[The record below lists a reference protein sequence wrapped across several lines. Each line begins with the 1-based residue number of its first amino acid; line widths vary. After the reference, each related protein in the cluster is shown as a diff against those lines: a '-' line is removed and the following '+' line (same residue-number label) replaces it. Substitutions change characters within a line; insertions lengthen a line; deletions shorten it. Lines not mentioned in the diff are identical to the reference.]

1 MSKVSP
7 SRKRRSPLLWVIL
20 GGLLI
25 FGLFAFF
32 ALRGREQS
40 LAISVAK
47 VEQRSIISSIS
58 ESGIIEPVTEVKIA
72 ADVSGEV
79 VQLDVKEGMAVKRG
93 DLLISI
99 RPDNYQSALELAQSS
114 LNASVSSELNAKSA
128 QEQAYQRYLA
138 DSATFHRQDE
148 LYKKR
153 VISKAEWDA
162 AKLQI
167 DIARSAYRGA
177 IANVKGTAY
186 QTDSRRASLK
196 TAQSDLRKTT
206 IFATMDG
213 ILTRQGVKFGERVV
227 GTAQMAGTELFRIAD
242 LSRMQVVVDINEND
256 IVHVKI
262 GDSAHVE
269 VDAYEGRTFKGKVT
283 EIAYSASES
292 ALGATDQITSF
303 QVKVEI
309 DPASYLTDASL
320 MAGVPPN
327 QSPFRPGMSAQ
338 VEIYTERADG
348 VPAVPIQSVTIRR
361 IGEDDKEPPKEV
373 VFVLDKSMKAVQK
386 VVKTGISDDSYI
398 VILEGLQAGE
408 EIITGPYKALS
419 KTLEDGMK
427 VTIATDDQAKAAKK
441 AEDAEA
447 EE

>member
-1 MSKVSP
+1 MSKAP
-7 SRKRRSPLLWVIL
+7 STRKRRSPLLWVIL
-20 GGLLI
+20 AGVLI
-25 FGLFAFF
+25 FASFAIF
-32 ALRGREQS
+32 ALSGREQS
-40 LAISVAK
+40 QAVSVAK
-47 VEQRSIISSIS
+47 VEQRSIIASIS
-58 ESGIIEPVTEVKIA
+58 ESGVIEPVNEVKIA

-79 VQLDVKEGMAVKRG
+79 VQLDVKEGMQVKRG
-93 DLLISI
+93 DMLVSI

-114 LNASVSSELNAKSA
+114 LNASVASELNAKSA
-128 QEQAYQRYLA
+128 QEQAYQRYLS
-138 DSATFHRQDE
+138 DSANFRRQDD
-148 LYKKR
+148 LYAKR

-206 IFATMDG
+206 IFASMDG
-213 ILTRQGVKFGERVV
+213 ILTRQGVKLGERVV

-262 GDSAHVE
+262 GDSAYVE
-269 VDAYEGRTFKGKVT
+269 VDAFEGRKFKGRVT

-303 QVKVEI
+303 EVKVEI
-309 DPASYLTDASL
+309 DPASYLRDPQM
-320 MAGVPPN
+320 MAGVLPN

-338 VEIYTERADG
+338 VEIFTERADN
-348 VPAVPIQSVTIRR
+348 VTAVPIQSVTIRR
-361 IGEDDKEPPKEV
+361 IGEDEDAPPQEV
-373 VFVLDKSMKAVQK
+373 VFVLDKSMKAVQRQ
-386 VVKTGISDDSYI
+386 VKTGISDDSFI
-398 VILEGLQAGE
+398 AILEGLKPGE
-408 EIITGPYKALS
+408 EIIIGPYKALS
-419 KTLEDGMK
+419 KTLEDGTK
-427 VTIATDDQAKAAKK
+427 VVLATDEQAKAAKK
-441 AEDAEA
+441 AEAEDAE
-447 EE
+447 

>member
-1 MSKVSP
+1 MAKSTQLK
-7 SRKRRSPLLWVIL
+7 KRRSPLLWVIL
-20 GGLLI
+20 GGVLI
-25 FGLFAFF
+25 FVLFIVF
-32 ALRGREQS
+32 ALRGREEI
-40 LAISVAK
+40 LAVSVAK
-47 VEQRSIISSIS
+47 VEQRSIVSSIS
-58 ESGIIEPVTEVKIA
+58 ESGVIEPVTEVKIA

-79 VQLDVKEGMAVKRG
+79 VQLDVKEGMEVKRG
-93 DLLISI
+93 DILVSI

-114 LNASVSSELNAKSA
+114 LNASIASELNAKSA
-128 QEQAYQRYLA
+128 QEQAYQRYIS
-138 DSATFHRQDE
+138 DSATFNRQNE
-148 LYKKR
+148 LFGKR

-177 IANVKGTAY
+177 IANVKSTTY
-186 QTDSRRASLK
+186 QSDSRRASLK

-206 IFATMDG
+206 IFASMDG
-213 ILTRQGVKFGERVV
+213 IVTRQGVKLGERVV

-269 VDAYEGRTFKGKVT
+269 VDAFEGRKFKGKVS

-309 DPASYLTDASL
+309 DPASYVNDPL
-320 MAGVPPN
+320 MMARVQPN

-338 VEIYTERADG
+338 VEIFTERQDN

-361 IGEDDKEPPKEV
+361 IGDDENEAPKEV
-373 VFVLDKSMKAVQK
+373 VFVLDKSMKVVQR
-386 VVKTGISDDSYI
+386 VIKTGISDDDFI
-398 VILEGLQAGE
+398 AITEGLKAGE
-408 EIITGPYKALS
+408 EIVSGPYKALS

-427 VTIATDDQAKAAKK
+427 VERATDEQAKEAKK
-441 AEDAEA
+441 AEEEA

>member
-1 MSKVSP
+1 MSKAP
-7 SRKRRSPLLWVIL
+7 STRKRRSPLLWVIL
-20 GGLLI
+20 AGVLI
-25 FGLFAFF
+25 FASFAIF
-32 ALRGREQS
+32 ALSGREQS
-40 LAISVAK
+40 QAVSVAK
-47 VEQRSIISSIS
+47 VEQRSIIASIS
-58 ESGIIEPVTEVKIA
+58 ESGVIEPVNEVKIA

-79 VQLDVKEGMAVKRG
+79 VQLDVKEGMQVKRG
-93 DLLISI
+93 DMLVSI

-114 LNASVSSELNAKSA
+114 LNASVASELNAKSA
-128 QEQAYQRYLA
+128 QEQAYQRYLS
-138 DSATFHRQDE
+138 DSANFRRQDD
-148 LYKKR
+148 LYAKR

-206 IFATMDG
+206 IFASMDG
-213 ILTRQGVKFGERVV
+213 ILTRQGVKLGERVV

-262 GDSAHVE
+262 GDSAYVE
-269 VDAYEGRTFKGKVT
+269 VDAFEGRKFKGRVT

-303 QVKVEI
+303 EVKVEI
-309 DPASYLTDASL
+309 DPASYLHDPQM
-320 MAGVPPN
+320 MAGVLPN

-338 VEIYTERADG
+338 VEIFTERADN
-348 VPAVPIQSVTIRR
+348 VTAVPIQSVTIRR
-361 IGEDDKEPPKEV
+361 IGEDEDAPPQEV
-373 VFVLDKSMKAVQK
+373 VFVLDKSMKAVQRQ
-386 VVKTGISDDSYI
+386 VKTGISDDSFI
-398 VILEGLQAGE
+398 AILEGLKPGE
-408 EIITGPYKALS
+408 EIIIGPYKALS
-419 KTLEDGMK
+419 KTLEDGTK
-427 VTIATDDQAKAAKK
+427 VVLATDEQAKAAKK
-441 AEDAEA
+441 AEAEDAE
-447 EE
+447 

>member
-1 MSKVSP
+1 MSKAS
-7 SRKRRSPLLWVIL
+7 SSKKRRPLLWVIL
-20 GGLLI
+20 GGVLL
-25 FGLFAFF
+25 FVLFAVF
-32 ALRGREQS
+32 ALRGREES
-40 LAISVAK
+40 LAVSTAK
-47 VEQRSIISSIS
+47 VEKRSIIASIS
-58 ESGIIEPVTEVKIA
+58 ESGTIEPVTEVKIA

-79 VQLDVKEGMAVKRG
+79 VQLDVKEGMQVKRG
-93 DLLISI
+93 DILVSI

-114 LNASVSSELNAKSA
+114 LNASVASELNAKA
-128 QEQAYQRYLA
+128 GQEQAYQRYLT
-138 DSATFHRQDE
+138 DSATFRRQDD
-148 LYKKR
+148 LFAKR

-167 DIARSAYRGA
+167 DISRSAYRGA

-213 ILTRQGVKFGERVV
+213 ILTRQGVKLGERVV

-269 VDAYEGRTFKGKVT
+269 VDAFEGRKFKGKVT

-309 DPASYLTDASL
+309 DPESYLHDATM
-320 MAGVPPN
+320 MAGIQPN
-327 QSPFRPGMSAQ
+327 QSPFRPGMSAR
-338 VEIYTERADG
+338 VEIFTEREDNVA
-348 VPAVPIQSVTIRR
+348 AVPIQSVTIRR
-361 IGEDDKEPPKEV
+361 IGDDENEPPKEV
-373 VFVLDKSMKAVQK
+373 VFVLDKSMKATQK
-386 VVKTGISDDSYI
+386 LVKTGISDDTYI
-398 VILEGLQAGE
+398 AIREGLQPGE

-419 KTLEDGMK
+419 KTLEDGTK
-427 VTIATDDQAKAAKK
+427 VQIATDEQTKAAKK
-441 AEDAEA
+441 EEEEA
-447 EE
+447 E

>member
-1 MSKVSP
+1 MSKAS
-7 SRKRRSPLLWVIL
+7 SSKKRRPLLWVIL
-20 GGLLI
+20 GGVFLFI
-25 FGLFAFF
+25 LFAVF
-32 ALRGREQS
+32 ALRGREES
-40 LAISVAK
+40 LAVSTAK
-47 VEQRSIISSIS
+47 VEKRSIIASIS
-58 ESGIIEPVTEVKIA
+58 ESGTIEPVTEVKIA

-79 VQLDVKEGMAVKRG
+79 VQLDVKEGMQVKRG
-93 DLLISI
+93 DILVSI

-114 LNASVSSELNAKSA
+114 LNASVASELNAKA
-128 QEQAYQRYLA
+128 GQEQAYQRYLT
-138 DSATFHRQDE
+138 DSATFRRQDD
-148 LYKKR
+148 LFAKR

-167 DIARSAYRGA
+167 DISRSAYRGA

-213 ILTRQGVKFGERVV
+213 ILTRQGVKLGERVV

-269 VDAYEGRTFKGKVT
+269 VDAFEGRKFKGKVT

-309 DPASYLTDASL
+309 DPESYLHDATM
-320 MAGVPPN
+320 MAGIQPN
-327 QSPFRPGMSAQ
+327 QSPFRPGMSAR
-338 VEIYTERADG
+338 VEIFTEREDNVA
-348 VPAVPIQSVTIRR
+348 AVPIQSVTIRR
-361 IGEDDKEPPKEV
+361 IGDDENEPPQEV
-373 VFVLDKSMKAVQK
+373 VFVLDKSMKATQK
-386 VVKTGISDDSYI
+386 LVKTGISDDTYI
-398 VILEGLQAGE
+398 AIREGLQPGE

-419 KTLEDGMK
+419 KTLEDGTK
-427 VTIATDDQAKAAKK
+427 VQIATDEQTKAAKK
-441 AEDAEA
+441 EEEEA
-447 EE
+447 E

>member
-1 MSKVSP
+1 MTKAP
-7 SRKRRSPLLWVIL
+7 STRKRRSPLLWVIL
-20 GGLLI
+20 GGVLI
-25 FGLFAFF
+25 FALFAFF
-32 ALRGREQS
+32 ALSGREQS
-40 LAISVAK
+40 LAVSVAK
-47 VEQRSIISSIS
+47 VEQRSIIASIA
-58 ESGIIEPVTEVKIA
+58 ESGVIEPVNEVKIA

-79 VQLDVKEGMAVKRG
+79 VQLDVKEGMQVKRG
-93 DLLISI
+93 DMLVSI

-114 LNASVSSELNAKSA
+114 LNASVASELNAKSA
-128 QEQAYQRYLA
+128 QEQAYQRYLS
-138 DSATFHRQDE
+138 DSANFKRQDD
-148 LYKKR
+148 LYAKR

-213 ILTRQGVKFGERVV
+213 ILTRQGVKLGERVV

-269 VDAYEGRTFKGKVT
+269 VDAYEGRKFKGRVT

-303 QVKVEI
+303 EVKVEI
-309 DPASYLTDASL
+309 DPASYVNDPQL
-320 MAGVPPN
+320 MAGVLPN

-338 VEIYTERADG
+338 VEIFTERADN
-348 VPAVPIQSVTIRR
+348 VAAVPIQSVTIRR
-361 IGEDDKEPPKEV
+361 IGEDEDAPPQEV
-373 VFVLDKSMKAVQK
+373 VFILDKSMKAVQRQ
-386 VVKTGISDDSYI
+386 VKTGISDDSFI
-398 VILEGLQAGE
+398 AILEGLKPGE
-408 EIITGPYKALS
+408 EIIIGPYKALS
-419 KTLEDGMK
+419 KTLEDGTK
-427 VTIATDDQAKAAKK
+427 VVLATDEQAKAAKK
-441 AEDAEA
+441 AEAEEA
-447 EE
+447 E